1 MATDRRK
8 TRRERLTLWLLD
20 RMDIDTVAEWLLGK
34 FDVIDSGILAK
45 IKADLRAKFD
55 ARRKHYLAKT
65 FTDQAGIVVDVWV
78 HNSRNGNYVAP
89 IPRTK
94 PEHEQA
100 KSGDEPEGGE

>member
-1 MATDRRK
+1 MATNRRK

-55 ARRKHYLAKT
+55 ARRKHYLAKQ
-65 FTDQAGIVVDVWV
+65 FTNDNGVEFDVWV
-78 HNSRNGNYVAP
+78 HRSKNGDY
-89 IPRTK
+89 
-94 PEHEQA
+94 ESHMQA
-100 KSGDEPEGGE
+100 QSGGEPEGGG